1 MASALSSPASIRPL
15 VPADA
20 PVAAR
25 LCVQLGYPATESE
38 MRERIAALQPE
49 AGRRLLAAERD
60 GQLVGW
66 IDAAIERHLHTAP
79 YIIIGGLVVD
89 ESCRGLGLGRLLCAH
104 VERWGREQSI
114 PSVRVRS
121 QAKRLEAHR
130 FYLHQG
136 YGQIKTSFIFEK
148 PL

>member
-1 MASALSSPASIRPL
+1 MASPTPPAASVRPL
-15 VPADA
+15 VATDSA
-20 PVAAR
+20 AAAR
-25 LCVQLGYPATESE
+25 LCIQLGYPATEPE
-38 MRERIAALQPE
+38 MRDRIAALLPE
-49 AGRRLLAAERD
+49 AGRLLLAAERD

-104 VERWGREQSI
+104 VERWGQQHAI

-136 YGQIKTSFIFEK
+136 YSQIKTSFIFEK
-148 PL
+148 RL